1 MGKGDKMSWK
11 MLTEFSMS
19 PRAQERSNLGYYY
32 LQCDSDTDHPDLVQT
47 PQA

>member
-19 PRAQERSNLGYYY
+19 PKRGWTWAITTCNVILTR
-32 LQCDSDTDHPDLVQT
+32 TTQT
-47 PQA
+47 